1 MRRKNLTI
9 NMFCENCG
17 KQIDEVEEFCKYCGV
32 KINKIN
38 FSTKSKKCPFCKE
51 QVGLNERECPNCRR
65 ILFENIKTKQESTP
79 FKEVIS
85 NQKKKAYF
93 LKQRIHFLK
102 NTFFRFINFAK
113 KPNYSKIIFNKYVA
127 ILFGVILIVW
137 IFSGDNSS
145 YKSGGTKAPLPPP
158 TTQISDDVVEF
169 IPSAPA
175 VSLAN
180 GTILKRNNVYL
191 REYGKLHI
199 KNGTTLD
206 AVAKLIRGGTS
217 VLTVYIKANSNYTI
231 PGISD
236 GIYWLA
242 FAQGLDWDSTTQKF
256 RRNVQYS
263 AFDETFDF
271 TTTEDYQYIY
281 YPEFEVTL
289 HPVVGGTAET
299 SPVDPEQFNAY

>member
-1 MRRKNLTI
+1 
-9 NMFCENCG
+9 MFCENCG
-17 KQIDEVEEFCKYCGV
+17 KQIDEAEKFCKYCGV
-32 KINKIN
+32 KIDRAG
-38 FSTKSKKCPFCKE
+38 FFTKSKKCPFCKKW
-51 QVGLNERECPNCRR
+51 VGLNEKECPNCRR
-65 ILFENIKTKQESTP
+65 ILFENIETKQESLFSKT
-79 FKEVIS
+79 
-85 NQKKKAYF
+85 
-93 LKQRIHFLK
+93 K

-137 IFSGDNSS
+137 IFSGDNTS
-145 YKSGGTKAPLPPP
+145 YNSGTKAPLPVPV
-158 TTQISDDVVEF
+158 QQASDDVVKF
-169 IPSAPA
+169 TPSTPV

-180 GTILKRNNVYL
+180 GTILKKNNVYF

-206 AVAKLIRGGTS
+206 AVAKFIRGGTS

-231 PGISD
+231 TGISD

-242 FAQGLDWDSTTQKF
+242 FAQGLDWDSTIQKF
-256 RRNVQYS
+256 RSNVQYS
-263 AFDETFDF
+263 AFDEIFDF